1 MNRVRAAFIVL
12 GLLVCFAVF
21 GHISVANVTK
31 NHLQQLQEAEQAV
44 LRQDYV
50 SAGEHLD
57 ALKEYCESC
66 EPLLTL
72 LVRRDLFNSLR
83 TSISGLD
90 AYANTQYRNDL
101 LMELD
106 RTRAQ
111 VLALHQQ
118 YFSFI

>member
-12 GLLVCFAVF
+12 ALLVCFAVF
-21 GHISVANVTK
+21 GHISVANATESY
-31 NHLQQLQEAEQAV
+31 LQQLQMAEQAV
-44 LRQDYV
+44 LLRDYV

-57 ALKEYCESC
+57 ALKEYCESS

-90 AYANTQYRNDL
+90 AYLNAQYHNDL
-101 LMELD
+101 LIELD